1 MICRSLPRLL
11 LVVLICLTLTNGVMC
26 IGRLIKNTFGT
37 NPNSVVYGN
46 GENLQLQEYYFD
58 QNGVKIKSGNT
69 DWAKEIFGTALM
81 QNYNLSLSKGF
92 KDGNV
97 ALTLNYMNRGWS
109 LP

>member
-1 MICRSLPRLL
+1 M
-11 LVVLICLTLTNGVMC
+11 
-26 IGRLIKNTFGT
+26 
-37 NPNSVVYGN
+37 
-46 GENLQLQEYYFD
+46 
-58 QNGVKIKSGNT
+58 KIKSGNT

-97 ALTLNYMNRGWS
+97 ALTLNYMNQDT